1 MRGTFETN
9 IPNDLTMV
17 FGIFF
22 YYLLNFALPR
32 ISIYPKFASLPK
44 VSIYNSIVRLSHG
57 SASLPKIPISQYHNS
72 IFIKIAMLDSHMGLP
87 LYPRSQYHNSIFIKI
102 VK

>member
-22 YYLLNFALPR
+22 YYLLNLPLPN

-44 VSIYNSIVRLSHG
+44 VSI
-57 SASLPKIPISQYHNS
+57 SQFHC
-72 IFIKIAMLDSHMGLP
+72 
-87 LYPRSQYHNSIFIKI
+87 
-102 VK
+102 

>member
-22 YYLLNFALPR
+22 YYLLNLALPK

-57 SASLPKIPISQYHNS
+57 SASLPKIPISQFYFYQNCNVR
-72 IFIKIAMLDSHMGLP
+72 LSHGLP
-87 LYPRSQYHNSIFIKI
+87 LYPRS
-102 VK
+102 

>member
-17 FGIFF
+17 FGIFY
-22 YYLLNFALPR
+22 YYLLNLPLPK

-44 VSIYNSIVRLSHG
+44 VSISQFHCRLSHG
-57 SASLPKIPISQYHNS
+57 SASLPKISISQFYFYQNCKVRARL
-72 IFIKIAMLDSHMGLP
+72 IVIL
-87 LYPRSQYHNSIFIKI
+87 RSVFNI
-102 VK
+102 